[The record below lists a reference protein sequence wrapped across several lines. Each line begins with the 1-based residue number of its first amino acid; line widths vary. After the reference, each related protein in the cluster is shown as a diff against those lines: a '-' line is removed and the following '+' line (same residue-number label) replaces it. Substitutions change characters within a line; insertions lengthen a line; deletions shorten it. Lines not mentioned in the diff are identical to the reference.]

1 MDGEVG
7 NYFLRGKL
15 GEGTFGTVLKGTH
28 KYAGEKVAIKV
39 LEKRRMKA
47 ADDIERVGREI
58 AILKKLKHPHV
69 VRLWEIVY
77 TADRI
82 CLAMEFAAK
91 GELFQY
97 IVK

>member
-1 MDGEVG
+1 MRGNWRGHVWDGA
-7 NYFLRGKL
+7 
-15 GEGTFGTVLKGTH
+15 LKGTH
-28 KYAGEKVAIKV
+28 KYSYAGKKVAIKV

-47 ADDIERVGREI
+47 ADDIERVGHDI